1 MNEKRNNPGRLVLP
15 SLVLSRF
22 ATMPPTILTGLLLI
36 DIGQTFGLTV
46 GVAGQIRTAA
56 AITGV
61 ATALLLGALSVRY
74 KARTLLISGL
84 ALLVIFVAGCTFA
97 PSFETL
103 MILFSMTGLAGA
115 VVGPMGFTIVAD
127 NFPPEDRANAIGWI
141 IAGMSASNLIG
152 APIIGYIS
160 GFVGWRGAF
169 LFFVLPV
176 SVAGLLFSLKY
187 LPRAPPNPRVAEA
200 RVSLMEGFRGVLSNT
215 SAIACLTG
223 TALTLAAYQAMV
235 LYAPS
240 FYRERFLLSTRAAS
254 LMVIGSSIFFI
265 AGTRLSSRLITR
277 FGKKPLITFPTL
289 MAGMFIMIYSNL
301 PNLWMSVAARFLG
314 SIFTGVMATA
324 MSALTLEQVP
334 RFRGTVMSLNQAA
347 YNLGGALGAGVG
359 GLVILSSGYGGLGFS
374 HGVMMLA
381 AMALFHFLAV
391 DPSER
396 K

>member
-1 MNEKRNNPGRLVLP
+1 
-15 SLVLSRF
+15 
-22 ATMPPTILTGLLLI
+22 MPPTILTGLLLI

-61 ATALLLGALSVRY
+61 VTALLLGALSVRY

-84 ALLVIFVAGCTFA
+84 ALLVVSVVGCVLA

-103 MILFSMTGLAGA
+103 MVSFSVSGLAGA
-115 VVGPMGFTIVAD
+115 VVGPMVFTLVAD
-127 NFPPEDRANAIGWI
+127 NFPLEDRANAIGWI
-141 IAGMSASNLIG
+141 IAGMSGSNLIG
-152 APIIGYIS
+152 APIIGYMSDFI
-160 GFVGWRGAF
+160 GWRGAF
-169 LFFVLPV
+169 LWFVLPV

-200 RVSLMEGFRGVLSNT
+200 RVSLMEGFRGVLSDT

-223 TALTLAAYQAMV
+223 TTLMIAAYQAMV

-254 LMVIGSSIFFI
+254 LMVIGSSVLFI
-265 AGTRLSSRLITR
+265 VGTRLSSWLVSRL
-277 FGKKPLITFPTL
+277 GKKPPIVFPAL
-289 MAGMFIMIYSNL
+289 MAGIFILIYPSL
-301 PNLWMSVAARFLG
+301 PSLWLSVAARFLG
-314 SIFTGVMATA
+314 GIFTGVMATA

-347 YNLGGALGAGVG
+347 YNLGSALGAGIG
-359 GLVILSSGYGGLGFS
+359 GFMILSSGYGAIGFS
-374 HGVMMLA
+374 HGAMMLA

-391 DPSER
+391 DPS
-396 K
+396 KKK